1 MKKVAEG
8 GLKEGAEGGLTK
20 GAGDGLKEGAEDDLK
35 EGAGDRVPKVLFVAS
50 EALPFIKTGGLADV
64 AYALPK
70 DLKKI
75 GVEVAVMLPKH
86 SAVKA
91 EYQDELELIAETEIG
106 LGWRKK
112 YMGIQTMVSEGIRYY
127 FIDNEDY
134 FGGSVYKGGDA
145 ESEQYLYFC
154 RAVLAALP
162 FIDFKP
168 DILHCND
175 WHTGMIPMLLRTQ
188 LGLTELGHIKTIF
201 TIHNIKFQGAM
212 GFKLM
217 QDVLSIPRRYYT
229 PEYIEA
235 NGAANMMK
243 AALVFA
249 NRITTVSPTYA
260 REIMYPFFGMGMEG
274 ILRARQAELSG
285 ILNGIDPEDFD
296 PESDPALAAHFDAER
311 LAGKRECK
319 KALRAEFDMDI
330 KLTVPI
336 FCMVTRLTSQKGL
349 DLVREALEEL
359 LAGDVGFILVGSGE
373 KEYEDFF
380 NYIATKYPG
389 KSGIWIGYH
398 EDLAHRVYAG
408 ADFLLMPS
416 EFEPC
421 GLSQMIAQR
430 YGTLPIVRE
439 TGGLV
444 DTVSPYNQYTKS
456 GDGFSVAPFNA
467 HDMLHTIKLALSVY
481 RDKPALRKLRRNAMK
496 RDNSFLTSA
505 GEYRRLYEEL

>member
-1 MKKVAEG
+1 LKKKARD
-8 GLKEGAEGGLTK
+8 A
-20 GAGDGLKEGAEDDLK
+20 AG
-35 EGAGDRVPKVLFVAS
+35 RRSPKVLFVAS
-50 EALPFIKTGGLADV
+50 EALPFVKTGGLADV

-70 DLKKI
+70 DLLKS
-75 GVEVAVMLPKH
+75 GVDVAVMLPKH

-91 EYQDELELIAETEIG
+91 AHQDELETIAETEIR
-106 LGWRKK
+106 LGWRTK
-112 YMGIQTMVSEGIRYY
+112 YMGIQTLTRDGISYY

-134 FGGSVYKGGDA
+134 FGGAVYKGGDA

-162 FIDFKP
+162 FIEFKP

-217 QDVLSIPRRYYT
+217 QDLLSIPDRYYT

-249 NRITTVSPTYA
+249 DRITTVSPTYA
-260 REIMYPFFGMGMEG
+260 REILHPFFGMGMEG
-274 ILRARQAELSG
+274 ILRARQADLSG
-285 ILNGIDPEDFD
+285 ILNGVDPEDFD
-296 PESDPALAAHFDAER
+296 PEADPALTAHFDIDH

-319 KALRAEFDMDI
+319 KALRSEFSMNI
-330 KLTVPI
+330 KLSDP
-336 FCMVTRLTSQKGL
+336 FLCMVTRLTAQKGL
-349 DLVREALEEL
+349 DLVRQVLEAL
-359 LAGDVGFILVGSGE
+359 LAEGMGFVLVGSGDR
-373 KEYEDFF
+373 EYEEFF
-380 NYIATKYPG
+380 NYIAAKYPAQA
-389 KSGIWIGYH
+389 GIWIGYN

-456 GDGFSVAPFNA
+456 GDGFSFGPFNA
-467 HDMLHTIKLALSVY
+467 HDMLHIIRLALSVY
-481 RDKPALRKLRRNAMK
+481 RDKPMLRRLRRNAMS

-505 GEYRRLYEEL
+505 GKYKELYEGL